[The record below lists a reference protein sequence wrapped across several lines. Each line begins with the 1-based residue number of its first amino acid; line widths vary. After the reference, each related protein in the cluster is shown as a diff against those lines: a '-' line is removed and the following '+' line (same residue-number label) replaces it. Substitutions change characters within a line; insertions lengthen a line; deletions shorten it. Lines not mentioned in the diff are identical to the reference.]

1 MNNITL
7 IGRLARDPELRV
19 IQGNTEITVTKF
31 SVAVTRKYKA
41 AGEER
46 PRADFL
52 ECTAWGKT
60 GEFIDKYFKKGNL
73 IALKGS
79 VETDSYTNKDGVRV
93 YTTDIVVE
101 EQEFAESKN
110 AAGGNE
116 GGYNNGG
123 YNNSGF
129 GGGMPAASGAAEGFM
144 NIPDGIDEELP
155 FN

>member
-1 MNNITL
+1 MNNLIL

-19 IQGNTEITVTKF
+19 IQGNTELTVTKF
-31 SVAVTRKYKA
+31 SIAVSRKYKV

-60 GEFIDKYFKKGNL
+60 GEFVNKYFKKGNL

-79 VETDSYTNKDGVRV
+79 VETDSYTNKDGVKVKTVYVRV
-93 YTTDIVVE
+93 DEAEFTGEKTQESSPEVPETTPD
-101 EQEFAESKN
+101 
-110 AAGGNE
+110 
-116 GGYNNGG
+116 
-123 YNNSGF
+123 
-129 GGGMPAASGAAEGFM
+129 GFM
-144 NIPDGIDEELP
+144 NIPDGIEDELP

>member
-31 SVAVTRKYKA
+31 SIAVNRKYKA

-79 VETDSYTNKDGVRV
+79 VETDSYTNKDGVKIKTVYVRV
-93 YTTDIVVE
+93 DE
-101 EQEFAESKN
+101 AEFTGEKTQDSSP
-110 AAGGNE
+110 E
-116 GGYNNGG
+116 T
-123 YNNSGF
+123 
-129 GGGMPAASGAAEGFM
+129 PGATPDGFM
-144 NIPDGIDEELP
+144 NIPDGIEDDLP

>member
-31 SVAVTRKYKA
+31 SIAVTRKYKA

-93 YTTDIVVE
+93 KTVYVRVDEAEFTGEKTQESSPETPE
-101 EQEFAESKN
+101 ET
-110 AAGGNE
+110 
-116 GGYNNGG
+116 
-123 YNNSGF
+123 
-129 GGGMPAASGAAEGFM
+129 PDGFM
-144 NIPDGIDEELP
+144 SIPDGIDEELP

>member
-19 IQGNTEITVTKF
+19 IQSNVELTVTKF
-31 SVAVTRKYKA
+31 SIAVNRKYKV

-60 GEFIDKYFKKGNL
+60 GEFINKYFKKGNL

-93 YTTDIVVE
+93 KTVYVRVDE
-101 EQEFAESKN
+101 AEFTGEKTHDSSPETPEAT
-110 AAGGNE
+110 
-116 GGYNNGG
+116 
-123 YNNSGF
+123 
-129 GGGMPAASGAAEGFM
+129 PDGFM
-144 NIPDGIDEELP
+144 NIPDGIDEDLP